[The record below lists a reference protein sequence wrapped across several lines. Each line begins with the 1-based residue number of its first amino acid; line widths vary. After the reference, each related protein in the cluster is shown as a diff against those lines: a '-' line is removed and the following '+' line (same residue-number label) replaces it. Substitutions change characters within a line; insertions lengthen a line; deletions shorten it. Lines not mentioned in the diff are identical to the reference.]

1 MYKSIGELNPKIKK
15 FQNLAILPGFDY
27 NLEPQE
33 KSNILKM
40 NNTILKDKD
49 VINDKFMLNFLVIWT
64 KVKIILHE
72 KRKKNHFK
80 KSNQK
85 EKIENDLIV

>member
-49 VINDKFMLNFLVIWT
+49 VINDKF
-64 KVKIILHE
+64 ILKFVSYIDE
-72 KRKKNHFK
+72 SKNNSTRKKKKSFQKKQSKRKNRKY
-80 KSNQK
+80 
-85 EKIENDLIV
+85 I